1 MAVTMETEHTEV
13 PPFEFKNSH
22 LGNRCKDVFS
32 CLDELES
39 KHQAFERTRAL
50 EDAEE
55 DERLV
60 KQGPS
65 QADMETI
72 SPAFKPPMPTRGR
85 HYQNRQG
92 GRHSHER
99 TGSHLDCRQA
109 EPRSYESRGRP
120 YRRGQGRGWKTP
132 DYKLHP
138 ERWTE
143 YSLEDVDVSDA
154 ANRQAAFDFLQER
167 RAVRDSEMKE
177 ESVDLDSNAC
187 SKGLITFKK
196 PMKKKQKSE
205 TATSES
211 KQKTVER
218 NDFNEDG
225 NNDIDMG
232 EPEGSTSDVQK
243 NLKRKL
249 DPGDGDTEMT
259 ASQTDSLVSFKSRKV
274 AKKNIRSRQRHDD
287 NDDSD

>member
-1 MAVTMETEHTEV
+1 MLNVH
-13 PPFEFKNSH
+13 F
-22 LGNRCKDVFS
+22 R
-32 CLDELES
+32 
-39 KHQAFERTRAL
+39 
-50 EDAEE
+50 
-55 DERLV
+55 
-60 KQGPS
+60 
-65 QADMETI
+65 
-72 SPAFKPPMPTRGR
+72 
-85 HYQNRQG
+85 
-92 GRHSHER
+92 
-99 TGSHLDCRQA
+99 
-109 EPRSYESRGRP
+109 PRSYESRGRP

-187 SKGLITFKK
+187 SKGLIMFKK
-196 PMKKKQKSE
+196 PMKKTQKSE

-249 DPGDGDTEMT
+249 DPGDEDTEMT
-259 ASQTDSLVSFKSRKV
+259 ASQIDSLVSFKSRKV

-287 NDDSD
+287 NDDSN